1 MREREGGVKGAEGGV
16 RERGRGERGRG
27 SGERERGRAVLL
39 SIILSLSLS
48 LHHFFFCPVSE
59 HSHLSI
65 SHLCDKHQHGSSAIF
80 IREH

>member
-1 MREREGGVKGAEGGV
+1 MKEAEGGV
-16 RERGRGERGRG
+16 REVRERGGEGVVIERG

>member
-1 MREREGGVKGAEGGV
+1 MKEAEGGV
-16 RERGRGERGRG
+16 REVRERGGEGVVRERG